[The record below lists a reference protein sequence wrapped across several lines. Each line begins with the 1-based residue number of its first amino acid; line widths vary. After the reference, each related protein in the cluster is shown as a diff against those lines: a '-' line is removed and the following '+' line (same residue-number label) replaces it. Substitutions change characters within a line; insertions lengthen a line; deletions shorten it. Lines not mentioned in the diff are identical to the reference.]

1 MASATFG
8 LHEVYQQ
15 IKSVTYGIWRKRWY
29 MMATTWLI
37 CLVGWGAVSTMPY
50 RYESS
55 AQIYVDTE
63 TILPTIVRGFGI
75 DIDVTRRIDAV
86 KNQLVTR
93 PNLEKIIRRSE
104 YLERLANNDA
114 ALNSLVAEMQGD
126 IRVTALQG
134 SMYRIQYEISDG
146 RLSDRQRAEV
156 ARNVVNNLLS
166 FFLEGGAEG
175 ANGNNNENAQDFLD
189 QQIKD
194 YEERLS
200 AAETIHAKFKQDN
213 IEYIGGQ
220 SSFLSRHD
228 EAKESLRETRN
239 KIGELNVTLSTLQE
253 QIQNVP
259 ATIREAK
266 SSRVR
271 GGGDDDPLQSRITEL
286 QKKLDS
292 LRTFGYRDKHP
303 DVVNVSRQI
312 EALQAEFK
320 QQQDDIAKELSASAE
335 AGKNSNFTTETPNRL
350 YEQLMFNII
359 DTRTQ
364 VRTLE
369 QRELEQQKLVA
380 EMEEKAKRV
389 PEIEARESQLQRDF
403 AQLRSFYNDLLEK
416 KQDLDL
422 RADVENADGSV
433 SLRVVEQP
441 NLPTRPSGPPRLLF
455 MSGMLVFALMSGVGF
470 ALVLSVL
477 RPVVLTVEQLRSQF
491 DLNIL
496 GNVSRSLSEEETRQ
510 RSMELLMFA
519 GATAALFMVFAGFVV
534 FDMIGGPG

>member
-1 MASATFG
+1 MAAVNFG

-15 IKSVTYGIWRKRWY
+15 VKSVVYGIWRKKWY

-55 AQIYVDTE
+55 AQIFVNTE
-63 TILPTIVRGFGI
+63 TILPTIVQGFGI
-75 DIDVTRRIDAV
+75 NIDVTRRIEAV
-86 KNQLVTR
+86 RAQLVTR

-104 YLERLANNDA
+104 YLERLAQNDA
-114 ALNSLVAEMQGD
+114 ALNQLVSDMQAD
-126 IRVTALQG
+126 IRVVPLQG
-134 SMYRIQYEISDG
+134 SMYRIQYENGDG

-166 FFLEGGAEG
+166 LFLEGGTEG
-175 ANGNNNENAQDFLD
+175 GDGSTENAAEFLD

-200 AAETIHAKFKQDN
+200 AAEQLHAQFRQEN
-213 IEYIGGQ
+213 IEYIGGEG
-220 SSFLSRHD
+220 SFLSRRD
-228 EAKESLRETRN
+228 EAKEELRQTRS
-239 KIGELNVTLSTLQE
+239 KLGELRVALDTLQE

-259 ATIREAK
+259 ATIREAR
-266 SSRVR
+266 SSRTR
-271 GGGDDDPLQSRITEL
+271 GAVSEDPLQERINE
-286 QKKLDS
+286 QEKKLDQ
-292 LRTFGYRDKHP
+292 LRNLGFTDRHP
-303 DVVNVSRQI
+303 DVVNVTRQ
-312 EALQAEFK
+312 LDQLKKNQAEE
-320 QQQDDIAKELSASAE
+320 QEAIAAELSQSAE
-335 AGKNSNFTTETPNRL
+335 AGKTSNFTTETPNRL

-364 VRTLE
+364 IKTFE
-369 QRELEQQKLVA
+369 QREVEQNKLVG
-380 EMEEKAKRV
+380 ELEEKAKRV
-389 PEIEARESQLQRDF
+389 PEIQARESQLQRDF
-403 AQLRSFYNDLLEK
+403 GQLRSFYNDLLDR

-422 RADVENADGSV
+422 QTDVENADGAV

-441 NLPTRPSGPPRLLF
+441 NLPTRPSGPNRLLF
-455 MSGMLVFALMSGVGF
+455 MSGMLVFALISGVGF

-477 RPVVLTVEQLRSQF
+477 RPVVLTVEWLRAQF
-491 DLNIL
+491 DLNVL

-510 RSMELLMFA
+510 RSIELMMFA
-519 GATAALFMVFAGFVV
+519 GATVVLFLVFGGFVV

>member
-1 MASATFG
+1 MASVNFG

-15 IKSVTYGIWRKRWY
+15 VKSVAYGIWRKRWY

-55 AQIYVDTE
+55 AQIFVNTE
-63 TILPTIVRGFGI
+63 TILPSIVRGFNI
-75 DIDVTRRIDAV
+75 NIDVSRRIEAV

-104 YLERLANNDA
+104 YLERLATNDA
-114 ALNSLVAEMQGD
+114 ALNQLVGSMQSD
-126 IRVTALQG
+126 IRIVALQG
-134 SMYRIQYEISDG
+134 SMYRIQYENADG

-166 FFLEGGAEG
+166 IFLEGGTEG
-175 ANGNNNENAQDFLD
+175 GDGSSENAVEFLD

-200 AAETIHAKFKQDN
+200 AAEQLHAQFKQEN
-213 IEYIGGQ
+213 IEFIGGEGT
-220 SSFLSRHD
+220 FLTRRD
-228 EAKESLRETRN
+228 AAKEELRDTRN
-239 KIGELNVTLSTLQE
+239 KLGELRVALDTLQE
-253 QIQNVP
+253 QIKNVP

-266 SSRVR
+266 SSRSH
-271 GGGDDDPLQSRITEL
+271 GGAADDPLQERINEQ

-292 LRTFGYRDKHP
+292 LRNLGYKDRHP
-303 DVVNVSRQI
+303 DVRNVSRQL
-312 EALQAEFK
+312 ELLKEEQK
-320 QQQDDIAKELSASAE
+320 TQQDAIAKELSDSAE
-335 AGKNSNFTTETPNRL
+335 AGKTSNFTTETPNRL

-364 VRTLE
+364 VKSLE

-380 EMEEKAKRV
+380 ELEEKAKRV
-389 PEIEARESQLQRDF
+389 PEIQARESQLQRDF
-403 AQLRSFYNDLLEK
+403 AQLRSFYNDLLDR

-422 RADVENADGSV
+422 QADVENADGAV

-441 NLPTRPSGPPRLLF
+441 NLPTRPSGPNRLLF
-455 MSGMLVFALMSGVGF
+455 MSGMLVFALMAGVGF

-477 RPVVLTVEQLRSQF
+477 RPVVLTVEQLRAQF
-491 DLNIL
+491 DLNVL

-510 RSMELLMFA
+510 RSIELLMFA
-519 GATAALFMVFAGFVV
+519 GATILLFVVFTGFVV

>member
-1 MASATFG
+1 MASVNFG

-15 IKSVTYGIWRKRWY
+15 VKSVAYGIWRKRWY

-55 AQIYVDTE
+55 AQIYVNTE
-63 TILPTIVRGFGI
+63 TILPSIVRGFNI
-75 DIDVTRRIDAV
+75 DIDVSKRIEAV

-114 ALNSLVAEMQGD
+114 ALNQLVADMQDD
-126 IRVTALQG
+126 IRVVALQG
-134 SMYRIQYEISDG
+134 NRYSIQYENGNG

-166 FFLEGGAEG
+166 IFLEGSADGGEG
-175 ANGNNNENAQDFLD
+175 NSENAVEFLD

-200 AAETIHAKFKQDN
+200 AAEQLHAQFKQEN
-213 IEYIGGQ
+213 IDYLGGEGA
-220 SSFLSRHD
+220 FLSRRDAAKD
-228 EAKESLRETRN
+228 ELRETRN
-239 KIGELNVTLSTLQE
+239 KLGEFRVALDTLQE

-266 SSRVR
+266 SSRSR
-271 GGGDDDPLQSRITEL
+271 SAASDDPLQERINEQ
-286 QKKLDS
+286 QKKLDN
-292 LRTFGYRDKHP
+292 LRNLGYKDLHP
-303 DVVNVSRQI
+303 DVRNVSRQL
-312 EALQAEFK
+312 ELLKEEMKQEQAA
-320 QQQDDIAKELSASAE
+320 IAQELSDSAE
-335 AGKNSNFTTETPNRL
+335 AGKKSNYTTETPNRL

-364 VRTLE
+364 IKTFE
-369 QRELEQQKLVA
+369 QREVEQQKLVA
-380 EMEEKAKRV
+380 ELEVKAKRV
-389 PEIEARESQLQRDF
+389 PEIQARDSQLQRDF
-403 AQLRSFYNDLLEK
+403 SQLRSFYNDLLDS

-422 RADVENADGSV
+422 QADVENADGAV
-433 SLRVVEQP
+433 NLRVIEQP
-441 NLPTRPSGPPRLLF
+441 SLATRPSGPNRLLF
-455 MSGMLVFALMSGVGF
+455 MSGMLVFALMAGVGF

-477 RPVVLTVEQLRSQF
+477 RPVVLTVEQLRLQF
-491 DLNIL
+491 DLNVL

-510 RSMELLMFA
+510 RSIELLMFA
-519 GATAALFMVFAGFVV
+519 GATALLFLVFAGFVV

>member
-1 MASATFG
+1 MAAADFG

-15 IKSVTYGIWRKRWY
+15 IKSVVYGIWRKRWY

-37 CLVGWGAVSTMPY
+37 CLVGWGGVSTMPY

-55 AQIYVDTE
+55 AQIFVNTE
-63 TILPTIVRGFGI
+63 SILPTIVQDFGI
-75 DIDVTRRIDAV
+75 NIDISRRIEAV
-86 KNQLVTR
+86 RAQLVTR

-104 YLERLANNDA
+104 YLERLAANDT
-114 ALNSLVAEMQGD
+114 ALNQLISDMQSD
-126 IRVTALQG
+126 ITVLPLRG
-134 SMYRIQYEISDG
+134 SQYRIQYENGDS

-166 FFLEGGAEG
+166 IFLEGST
-175 ANGNNNENAQDFLD
+175 ENASGDTENAADFLD
-189 QQIKD
+189 QQIQD

-200 AAETIHAKFKQDN
+200 AAEQLHAQFKQEN
-213 IEYIGGQ
+213 IDYIGGERA
-220 SSFLSRHD
+220 FLNRRD
-228 EAKESLRETRN
+228 GAKEQLRDTRN
-239 KIGELNVTLSTLQE
+239 KLAEFQVALETLQE
-253 QIQNVP
+253 QIKNVP
-259 ATIREAK
+259 ATIREAR
-266 SSRVR
+266 SSRTP
-271 GGGDDDPLQSRITEL
+271 GASSDDPLQERINEQ
-286 QKKLDS
+286 QKKLDN
-292 LRTFGYRDKHP
+292 LRNLGYRDLHP
-303 DVVNVSRQI
+303 DVKNVQRQLDVLLK
-312 EALQAEFK
+312 EQK
-320 QQQDDIAKELSASAE
+320 DQQDAIAAELSESAE
-335 AGKNSNFTTETPNRL
+335 SGKSSNFTTETPNRL

-364 VRTLE
+364 IKTYE
-369 QRELEQQKLVA
+369 QREIEQQKLVA
-380 EMEEKAKRV
+380 ELEEKAKKV
-389 PEIEARESQLQRDF
+389 PEIQARESQLQRDF
-403 AQLRSFYNDLLEK
+403 SQLREFYNDLLDR

-422 RADVENADGSV
+422 QTDVESADGTV

-441 NLPTRPSGPPRLLF
+441 SLPTRPSGPNRLLF
-455 MSGMLVFALMSGVGF
+455 MSGMLALALVAGVGF

-519 GATAALFMVFAGFVV
+519 GATVLLFVVFAGFVV

>member
-1 MASATFG
+1 MAAADFG

-15 IKSVTYGIWRKRWY
+15 IKSVVYGIWRKRWY

-37 CLVGWGAVSTMPY
+37 CLVGWGGVSTMPY

-55 AQIYVDTE
+55 AQIFVNTE
-63 TILPTIVRGFGI
+63 TILPTIVQDFGI
-75 DIDVTRRIDAV
+75 NIDISRRIEAV
-86 KNQLVTR
+86 RAQLVTR

-104 YLERLANNDA
+104 YLERLATNDA
-114 ALNSLVAEMQGD
+114 ALNQLISNMQSD
-126 IRVTALQG
+126 IRVLPLQG
-134 SMYRIQYEISDG
+134 SQYRIQYENGDS

-166 FFLEGGAEG
+166 IFLEGSSDSTTGDT
-175 ANGNNNENAQDFLD
+175 ENAADFLD
-189 QQIKD
+189 QQIQD

-200 AAETIHAKFKQDN
+200 AAEQLHAQFKQEN
-213 IEYIGGQ
+213 IDYIGGEGA
-220 SSFLSRHD
+220 FLGRRD
-228 EAKESLRETRN
+228 EAKEELRDTRS
-239 KIGELNVTLSTLQE
+239 KLAEFQVALDTLQE
-253 QIQNVP
+253 QIKNVP
-259 ATIREAK
+259 ATIREAR
-266 SSRVR
+266 SSRTS
-271 GGGDDDPLQSRITEL
+271 GGSSDDPLQERINEQ
-286 QKKLDS
+286 QKKLDN
-292 LRTFGYRDKHP
+292 LRNLGYRDLHP
-303 DVVNVSRQI
+303 DVKNVQRQLDVLLK
-312 EALQAEFK
+312 EQK
-320 QQQDDIAKELSASAE
+320 DQQDAVAAELSQSAE
-335 AGKNSNFTTETPNRL
+335 TGKNSNFTTETPNRL

-364 VRTLE
+364 IKTYE

-380 EMEEKAKRV
+380 DLEEKAKRV
-389 PEIEARESQLQRDF
+389 PEIQARESQLQRDF
-403 AQLRSFYNDLLEK
+403 SQLRSFYNDLLDR

-422 RADVENADGSV
+422 QTDVESADGTV

-441 NLPTRPSGPPRLLF
+441 SLPTRPSGPNRLLF
-455 MSGMLVFALMSGVGF
+455 MSGMFVFALVAGIGF

-519 GATAALFMVFAGFVV
+519 GATALLFIVFAGFVV

>member
-1 MASATFG
+1 MASVNFG

-15 IKSVTYGIWRKRWY
+15 IKSVAYGIWRKRWY

-55 AQIYVDTE
+55 AQIFVNTE
-63 TILPTIVRGFGI
+63 TILPSIVRGFNI
-75 DIDVTRRIDAV
+75 NIDVSRRIEAV

-114 ALNSLVAEMQGD
+114 ALNQLVADMQSD
-126 IRVTALQG
+126 IRVAALQG
-134 SMYRIQYEISDG
+134 SMYRIEYENGDG

-166 FFLEGGAEG
+166 IFLEGSSEG
-175 ANGNNNENAQDFLD
+175 GDGSSENAVEFLD
-189 QQIKD
+189 QQIQD

-200 AAETIHAKFKQDN
+200 AAEQLHAQFKQEN
-213 IEYIGGQ
+213 IDFLGGEGA
-220 SSFLSRHD
+220 FLSRRD
-228 EAKESLRETRN
+228 EAKEELRDTRN
-239 KIGELNVTLSTLQE
+239 KLGEFRVALDTLQE
-253 QIQNVP
+253 QIKNVP

-266 SSRVR
+266 SSRTR
-271 GGGDDDPLQSRITEL
+271 GAGSDDPLQDRINEQ
-286 QKKLDS
+286 QKKLDN
-292 LRTFGYRDKHP
+292 LRNLGYKDLHP
-303 DVVNVSRQI
+303 DVRNVSRQL
-312 EALQAEFK
+312 ELLKAEQK
-320 QQQDDIAKELSASAE
+320 EQQDAIAQELSDSAE
-335 AGKNSNFTTETPNRL
+335 AGKSSNFTTETPNRL

-364 VRTLE
+364 IKTFE
-369 QRELEQQKLVA
+369 QREVEQQKLVA
-380 EMEEKAKRV
+380 ELEEKAKRV
-389 PEIEARESQLQRDF
+389 PEIQARESQLQRDF
-403 AQLRSFYNDLLEK
+403 AQLRSFYNDLLDR

-422 RADVENADGSV
+422 QADVESADGAV

-441 NLPTRPSGPPRLLF
+441 NLPTRPSGPNRLLF
-455 MSGMLVFALMSGVGF
+455 MSGMLVFALMAGVGF

-496 GNVSRSLSEEETRQ
+496 GNVSRSLSEEETKQ
-510 RSMELLMFA
+510 RSIELLMFA
-519 GATAALFMVFAGFVV
+519 GATALLFIVFAGFVV
-534 FDMIGGPG
+534 FDMIGGTG

>member
-1 MASATFG
+1 MASVNLG
-8 LHEVYQQ
+8 LHDVYQQ
-15 IKSVTYGIWRKRWY
+15 IKSVAYGIWRKRWY

-37 CLVGWGAVSTMPY
+37 CLVGWGLVSTMPY

-63 TILPTIVRGFGI
+63 AILPTIVRGLGI
-75 DIDVTRRIDAV
+75 NIDVSRRIEAV
-86 KNQLVTR
+86 KSQLVTR
-93 PNLEKIIRRSE
+93 SNLESIIRRTE
-104 YLERLANNDA
+104 YLEQLSTSDSLMNQ
-114 ALNSLVAEMQGD
+114 LVADMQSD

-134 SMYRIQYEISDG
+134 GLYSIKYEISDG

-156 ARNVVNNLLS
+156 ARNVVNNLLAI
-166 FFLEGGAEG
+166 FLEGG
-175 ANGNNNENAQDFLD
+175 NESDKGSNATAQDFLD

-194 YEERLS
+194 YEDRLS
-200 AAETIHAKFKQDN
+200 AAETAHAKFKQDN

-220 SSFLSRHD
+220 GSFLTRHD
-228 EAKESLRETRN
+228 EAKEELRKTRN
-239 KIGELNVTLSTLQE
+239 DIGEMNVTLTTLQE

-266 SSRVR
+266 SSRSR
-271 GGGDDDPLQSRITEL
+271 GGGDDDPLQSRISDL
-286 QKKLDS
+286 QKKLDQ
-292 LRTFGYRDKHP
+292 LRALGYKDKHP
-303 DVVNVSRQI
+303 DVRNLLLQI
-312 EALQAEFK
+312 TTLEEEQKTK
-320 QQQDDIAKELSASAE
+320 QSQIAAELSASAE
-335 AGKNSNFTTETPNRL
+335 AGKTSNYTTETPNRL

-359 DTRTQ
+359 DTRTK
-364 VRTLE
+364 VKTLE
-369 QRELEQQKLVA
+369 QREIEQQKLVA

-389 PEIEARESQLQRDF
+389 PEIEAQESQLQRDF
-403 AQLRSFYNDLLEK
+403 AQLRSRYNDLLEK

-422 RADVENADGSV
+422 QVDVESSNETV
-433 SLRVVEQP
+433 SLRIVEQP

-491 DLNIL
+491 DLNVL

-510 RSMELLMFA
+510 RSVELLMFA
-519 GATAALFMVFAGFVV
+519 GATAMLFVVFAGFVI
-534 FDMIGGPG
+534 FDMIGGTG

>member
-1 MASATFG
+1 MAAATFG

-15 IKSVTYGIWRKRWY
+15 IKSVAYGIWRKRWY

-37 CLVGWGAVSTMPY
+37 CLVGWGLVSTMPY

-75 DIDVTRRIDAV
+75 DIDVTRRIEAV

-104 YLERLANNDA
+104 YLERLASNDA
-114 ALNSLVAEMQGD
+114 ALNALVADMQSD

-134 SMYRIQYEISDG
+134 SMYRIQYEISEG

-166 FFLEGGAEG
+166 FFLEGGSEG
-175 ANGNNNENAQDFLD
+175 GENNSEDAQEFLD

-200 AAETIHAKFKQDN
+200 AAETVHAKFKQDN

-220 SSFLSRHD
+220 GSFLSRHD
-228 EAKESLRETRN
+228 EAKEDLRETRN
-239 KIGELNVTLSTLQE
+239 KIGELNVTLATLQE

-266 SSRVR
+266 SSRSRTGV
-271 GGGDDDPLQSRITEL
+271 DEDPLQARISEL

-292 LRTFGYRDKHP
+292 LRTFGYKDRHP

-312 EALQAEFK
+312 EALEAEFK
-320 QQQDDIAKELSASAE
+320 QKQDAIAEELSASAE
-335 AGKNSNFTTETPNRL
+335 AGKNSNYTTETPNRL

-364 VRTLE
+364 VKTLE
-369 QRELEQQKLVA
+369 QREIEQQKLVA

-403 AQLRSFYNDLLEK
+403 AQLRSFYNDLLER

-422 RADVENADGSV
+422 RADVESADGSV

-477 RPVVLTVEQLRSQF
+477 RPVVLTVEQLRAQF
-491 DLNIL
+491 DLNVL

-519 GATAALFMVFAGFVV
+519 GATAALFLVFAGFVV

>member
-1 MASATFG
+1 MAAVNFG

-15 IKSVTYGIWRKRWY
+15 VKSVVYGIWRKKWY

-55 AQIYVDTE
+55 AQIFVNTE
-63 TILPTIVRGFGI
+63 TILPTIVQGFGI
-75 DIDVTRRIDAV
+75 NIDVTRRIEAV
-86 KNQLVTR
+86 RAQLVTR

-104 YLERLANNDA
+104 YLERLAQNDA
-114 ALNSLVAEMQGD
+114 ALNQLVSDMQAD
-126 IRVTALQG
+126 IRVVPLQG
-134 SMYRIQYEISDG
+134 SMYRIQYENGDG

-166 FFLEGGAEG
+166 LFLEGGTEG
-175 ANGNNNENAQDFLD
+175 GDGSTENAAEFLD

-200 AAETIHAKFKQDN
+200 AAEQLHAQFRQEN
-213 IEYIGGQ
+213 IEYIGGEG
-220 SSFLSRHD
+220 SFLSRRD
-228 EAKESLRETRN
+228 EAKEELRQTRS
-239 KIGELNVTLSTLQE
+239 KLGELRVALDTLQE

-259 ATIREAK
+259 ATIREAR
-266 SSRVR
+266 SSRTR
-271 GGGDDDPLQSRITEL
+271 GAVSEDPLQERINE
-286 QKKLDS
+286 QEKKLDQ
-292 LRTFGYRDKHP
+292 LRNLGFTDRHP
-303 DVVNVSRQI
+303 DVVNVTRQ
-312 EALQAEFK
+312 LDQLKKNQAEE
-320 QQQDDIAKELSASAE
+320 QEAIAAELSQSAE
-335 AGKNSNFTTETPNRL
+335 AGKTSNFTTETPNRL

-364 VRTLE
+364 IKTFE
-369 QRELEQQKLVA
+369 QREVEQNKLVG
-380 EMEEKAKRV
+380 ELEEKAKRV
-389 PEIEARESQLQRDF
+389 PEIQARESQLQRDF
-403 AQLRSFYNDLLEK
+403 GQLRSFYNDLLDR

-422 RADVENADGSV
+422 QTDVENADGAV

-441 NLPTRPSGPPRLLF
+441 NLPTRPSGPNRLLF
-455 MSGMLVFALMSGVGF
+455 MSGMLVFALISGVGF

-477 RPVVLTVEQLRSQF
+477 RPVVLTVEYLRAQF
-491 DLNIL
+491 DLNVL

-510 RSMELLMFA
+510 RSIELMMFA
-519 GATAALFMVFAGFVV
+519 GATVVLFLVFGGFVV